1 MAMENMRN
9 PPLGH
14 DIIEISDDE
23 EDDDVIDLGTPPRQN
38 RQLFEED
45 EVDYRDL
52 DVDGP
57 MLGFADIFNHD
68 ESQRGFLPNLPQ
80 RDQARHPRR
89 IPNQDLLPD
98 PALSPDRQQGQKR
111 QRGDGSSPEH
121 PPARAAKR
129 PIIVN
134 SPPQRIQQQA
144 AAQQG
149 LYGLGQEIPMFERNF
164 GGGQNG
170 FMPIVDGVPTAP
182 VPAPPPAPRV
192 EGVTEEQCLL
202 GVLALFPDVS
212 PDYVTNLWRTNPE
225 RRTVEAMINFI
236 LQEGDEGRP
245 YTKVVKEAPAAK
257 LKKKRRLEKANNEVA
272 KYSAANRE
280 TEDYDYQKEW

>member
-1 MAMENMRN
+1 MENMRN

-23 EDDDVIDLGTPPRQN
+23 EDDNVIDLGTPPRQN
-38 RQLFEED
+38 RQLFED
-45 EVDYRDL
+45 VEVDYADL
-52 DVDGP
+52 DGDNP

-68 ESQRGFLPNLPQ
+68 EPQRGFLPNLPPL
-80 RDQARHPRR
+80 DQARRPGS
-89 IPNQDLLPD
+89 IPNQDPLAG

-111 QRGDGSSPEH
+111 QRRDDSSPEH

-129 PIIVN
+129 PIIID

-149 LYGLGQEIPMFERNF
+149 FSGLGQDIPMFESKF
-164 GGGQNG
+164 GDGQNG
-170 FMPIVDGVPTAP
+170 FMPIVSGVPAAP
-182 VPAPPPAPRV
+182 KV
-192 EGVTEEQCLL
+192 EEVTEEQCLL

-212 PDYVTNLWRTNPE
+212 PNYVTNLWRTKPE
-225 RRTVEAMINFI
+225 HRTVEAMIIVI

-257 LKKKRRLEKANNEVA
+257 LKKKQSLEKANNEEA
-272 KYSAANRE
+272 RYSAANRE
-280 TEDYDYQKEW
+280 TEDYNYQKEW

>member
-14 DIIEISDDE
+14 AIIEISDDE
-23 EDDDVIDLGTPPRQN
+23 KDDNVIDLGTPPRQN
-38 RQLFEED
+38 RQLFEDD
-45 EVDYRDL
+45 EVDADL
-52 DVDGP
+52 VDDDP

-68 ESQRGFLPNLPQ
+68 EPQRGFLPNFPPP
-80 RDQARHPRR
+80 DQARRPGR
-89 IPNQDLLPD
+89 IPNQDPLGGPT
-98 PALSPDRQQGQKR
+98 LSPDRQQGQKR
-111 QRGDGSSPEH
+111 QRRDSSSPEH
-121 PPARAAKR
+121 PPERAAKR
-129 PIIVN
+129 PIIVD
-134 SPPQRIQQQA
+134 SLPQRIQQQV

-149 LYGLGQEIPMFERNF
+149 FFGLGQDIPMFEPNF
-164 GGGQNG
+164 GDGQNV
-170 FMPIVDGVPTAP
+170 FIPIANGLPAAPIQAAPTI
-182 VPAPPPAPRV
+182 
-192 EGVTEEQCLL
+192 EEVTEVQCLL

-212 PDYVTNLWRTNPE
+212 PDYVTNLWRTKPE

-257 LKKKRRLEKANNEVA
+257 LKKKQSLEKANNEEA
-272 KYSAANRE
+272 RYSAANRE